1 MTLQVLKML
10 LSTGIDLNAKTETGD
25 TSLLISCTATT
36 PPMDFI
42 SALLSAKADPS
53 TIELL
58 CSI

>member
-1 MTLQVLKML
+1 ML